1 MLNHEV
7 SHDDLMRF
15 LDDELPPDRRADVA
29 RHLDE
34 CTECRRDFVVF
45 QSMKG
50 ALAHML
56 NVEPGTPSV
65 WNRVNRRIMLPAAW
79 VLLVAGALA
88 LGMWGAWT
96 YITSPEDFWQKLFV
110 GAIAVG
116 LALLL
121 ISAIGDRLRELKTDP
136 YTEIQR

>member
-1 MLNHEV
+1 
-7 SHDDLMRF
+7 
-15 LDDELPPDRRADVA
+15 
-29 RHLDE
+29 
-34 CTECRRDFVVF
+34 
-45 QSMKG
+45 
-50 ALAHML
+50 
-56 NVEPGTPSV
+56 
-65 WNRVNRRIMLPAAW
+65 MLPAAW

-88 LGMWGAWT
+88 LSMWGAWT

-121 ISAIGDRLRELKTDP
+121 ISAIGDRLRELETDP